1 MSLAIYLAFKFCGAR
16 LGLGLRSRY
25 SPNVITWVSLAF
37 SAFVVRNLTLAPL
50 LTGSSLRRIPV
61 SDTIERVLAVNSTP
75 RLFI

>member
-1 MSLAIYLAFKFCGAR
+1 MYDPHVTGHDLAFKFCGAR

-50 LTGSSLRRIPV
+50 LTGSSLRRI
-61 SDTIERVLAVNSTP
+61 ERVLAVNSTP